1 MSVVQSMDNLDKD
14 TILVKIAKQFCSE
27 HSQYIESPKLA
38 DKEEQRVVRQF
49 VDALLY
55 EEIVAFKSEKRSESP
70 AEFKQFD
77 AVFDS
82 VYFFSMGGKEFKC
95 LGSRRIF
102 ERIRIADGSVQILE
116 KDQKS
121 EDGQYIGNEEYI
133 DNKEYRECRIEELIC
148 YLDTDSETKMRV
160 LGELMQTIALCRWN
174 TRYLEHHKKPR
185 RELNFAQLESAI
197 TEGHLY
203 HPSFKARTG
212 FTLQD
217 HIQYGPEAARAIQF
231 RWLAIQS
238 QHVDHNYPSANIDF
252 WTNELG
258 EEQFSVLSKRLEALG
273 KNWLSYS
280 LVPIHPW
287 QVDAIQSRG
296 LSDAIDC
303 GDIIELGEAGD
314 FYQATQSLRTLVN
327 VSHPEKA
334 NIKIPLNLVS
344 TSSHRNLQDHFVC
357 TAPAIST
364 WLQEVVAK
372 DEYLQREG
380 KLLLLS
386 EYAGLLYKP
395 EDEVKAKE
403 MDGLIGAIFRES
415 VVDKLQSGE
424 EAIPFTALMLVESD
438 NRPFIAD
445 WLDRYGVDAW
455 VNRLLDVM
463 LVPIWHMLVHNGIAF
478 EAHCQ
483 NLILTH
489 KDGWPHRIVL
499 RDFHEDMEYVED
511 YLKFPEHLPKLAE
524 TDSYFETIALDEGFS
539 MSDIDELRELFMDTV
554 YVLNLADLSFLL
566 ERYHDYSET
575 QFWNRVRNHLNDY
588 RQSGITSSARIDR
601 IGAENPSIIVESLL
615 KKKILNGGALDYF
628 EHTVS
633 NPLAATDEESSEDRA
648 LYQIE
653 SQEN

>member
-1 MSVVQSMDNLDKD
+1 MDSLDKD
-14 TILVKIAKQFCSE
+14 TILIKIAEQFCPQ
-27 HSQYIESPKLA
+27 HAQYIESPESS

-49 VDALLY
+49 VEALLY
-55 EEIVAFKSEKRSESP
+55 EEIIEFSSEDRINFS
-70 AEFKQFD
+70 AEFNHFD
-77 AVFDS
+77 GVFDNIYS
-82 VYFFSMGGKEFKC
+82 FNMGGRAFRC
-95 LGSRRIF
+95 LGARRIF

-116 KDQKS
+116 HDK
-121 EDGQYIGNEEYI
+121 EYRG
-133 DNKEYRECRIEELIC
+133 DKEYRECRIEELIC
-148 YLDTDSETKMRV
+148 YLDTDSETKMRL

-217 HIQYGPEAARAIQF
+217 HIQYGPEAAGTIQF

-238 QHVDHNYPSANIDF
+238 QHVEYNYPSASIDF
-252 WTNELG
+252 WTEELG
-258 EEQFSVLSKRLEALG
+258 EEQFTVLSKRLESLG
-273 KNWLSYS
+273 KNWLSYA

-287 QVDAIQSRG
+287 QVDAIQNRG
-296 LSDAIDC
+296 LADAIDY

-334 NIKIPLNLVS
+334 NVKIPLNLVS

-395 EDEVKAKE
+395 EDETKAKE

-415 VVDKLQSGE
+415 IVDKLQPGE

-489 KDGWPHRIVL
+489 KDGWPHRIAL

-575 QFWNRVRNHLNDY
+575 QFWNRVRNHLNGY
-588 RQSGITSSARIDR
+588 RQSGITRSARIDR

-615 KKKILNGGALDYF
+615 KKKILNGGTLDYF

-633 NPLAATDEESSEDRA
+633 NPLATELDKSAEDKIAENKKLRQA
-648 LYQIE
+648 E
-653 SQEN
+653 SQTS

>member
-1 MSVVQSMDNLDKD
+1 MDSLDKD
-14 TILVKIAKQFCSE
+14 TILVKIAEQFCPQ
-27 HSQYIESPKLA
+27 HAQYIKGPESS

-49 VDALLY
+49 VEALLY
-55 EEIVAFKSEKRSESP
+55 EEIVEFSSEDRINFS
-70 AEFKQFD
+70 AEFNHFD
-77 AVFDS
+77 GVFDNIYS
-82 VYFFSMGGKEFKC
+82 FNMGGRAFRC
-95 LGSRRIF
+95 LGARRIF

-116 KDQKS
+116 HDK
-121 EDGQYIGNEEYI
+121 EYRS
-133 DNKEYRECRIEELIC
+133 DKEYRECRIEELIC
-148 YLDTDSETKMRV
+148 YLDTDSETKMRL

-185 RELNFAQLESAI
+185 RKLNFAQLESAI

-217 HIQYGPEAARAIQF
+217 HIQYGPEAAGTIQF

-238 QHVDHNYPSANIDF
+238 QHVEYNYPSASIDF
-252 WTNELG
+252 WTEELG
-258 EEQFSVLSKRLEALG
+258 EEQFTVLSKRLESLG
-273 KNWLSYS
+273 KNWLSYA

-287 QVDAIQSRG
+287 QVDAIQNRG
-296 LSDAIDC
+296 LADAIDY

-334 NIKIPLNLVS
+334 NVKIPLNLVS

-395 EDEVKAKE
+395 EDETKAKE

-415 VVDKLQSGE
+415 IVDKLQPGE

-489 KDGWPHRIVL
+489 KDGWPHRIAL

-575 QFWNRVRNHLNDY
+575 QFWNRVRNHLNGY
-588 RQSGITSSARIDR
+588 RQSGITRSARIDR

-615 KKKILNGGALDYF
+615 KKKILNGGTLDYF

-633 NPLAATDEESSEDRA
+633 NPLATELDKSAEDKIAENKKLRQA
-648 LYQIE
+648 E
-653 SQEN
+653 SQTS

>member
-1 MSVVQSMDNLDKD
+1 MQSMVNLNKN
-14 TILVKIAKQFCSE
+14 TILSKIAEQFCSE
-27 HSQYIESPKLA
+27 HAQYIESPELA
-38 DKEEQRVVRQF
+38 DSEEQRVVRQF

-55 EEIVAFKSEKRSESP
+55 EEIVAFTTVSRFEGQAELISEYKN
-70 AEFKQFD
+70 FD

-82 VYFFSMGGKEFKC
+82 IYSFNMGGHQFRC
-95 LGSRRIF
+95 LGARRIF
-102 ERIRIADGSVQILE
+102 ERIRIADGSVHIL
-116 KDQKS
+116 D
-121 EDGQYIGNEEYI
+121 
-133 DNKEYRECRIEELIC
+133 KESSGSIKGSYRECRIEELIC
-148 YLDTDSETKMRV
+148 YLDTASETKTRL

-174 TRYLEHHKKPR
+174 TRYLEHHKEPR
-185 RELNFAQLESAI
+185 RQLNFAQLESAI

-217 HIQYGPEAARAIQF
+217 HIQYGPEAGKTFQF
-231 RWLAIQS
+231 QWLAIQS
-238 QHVDHNYPSANIDF
+238 RHVDHTLPTAAIDF
-252 WTNELG
+252 WIEELG
-258 EEQFSVLSKRLEALG
+258 EEPFSILTKRLEALG

-287 QVDAIQSRG
+287 QIDAIQGRG
-296 LSDAIDC
+296 LASAIAC
-303 GDIIELGEAGD
+303 GDIFELGTAGD

-327 VSHPEKA
+327 ISHPEKA
-334 NIKIPLNLVS
+334 NVKIPLNLVS

-364 WLQEVVAK
+364 WLQEVVAR

-380 KLLLLS
+380 TLLLLS

-395 EDEVKAKE
+395 EDEVKAKA
-403 MDGLIGAIFRES
+403 MDGLVGAIFRES
-415 VVDKLQSGE
+415 VVDKLLPGE
-424 EAIPFTALMLVESD
+424 AAIPFTALMLVESD

-455 VNRLLDVM
+455 VNRLLEVM
-463 LVPIWHMLVHNGIAF
+463 LIPIWHMLVHNGIAF

-511 YLKFPEHLPKLAE
+511 YLKFPQHLPKLAE
-524 TDSYFETIALDEGFS
+524 TDPYFETIPLDEGFS
-539 MSDIDELRELFMDTV
+539 MSDIDELRELYMDTV

-566 ERYHDYSET
+566 ERYHDYSEA
-575 QFWNRVRNHLNDY
+575 QFWNQVRNQLNDY
-588 RQSGITSSARIDR
+588 RQSGITDPARIDR
-601 IGAENPSIIVESLL
+601 VGAENPSIIVESLL
-615 KKKILNGGALDYF
+615 KKKILNGGTLDYF

-633 NPLAATDEESSEDRA
+633 NPLTAEFDKSTEERSGTILNPEQLIKSE
-648 LYQIE
+648 LMKG
-653 SQEN
+653 

>member
-1 MSVVQSMDNLDKD
+1 MDNLDKD
-14 TILVKIAKQFCSE
+14 TLLVQIAEQFCPE
-27 HSQYIESPKLA
+27 HAQYIESSKLA
-38 DKEEQRVVRQF
+38 DREEQRVVRQF
-49 VDALLY
+49 VEALLY
-55 EEIVAFKSEKRSESP
+55 EEIVEFQSENRSESP
-70 AEFKQFD
+70 VALLAEFNHFD
-77 AVFDS
+77 TVFDS
-82 VYFFSMGGKEFKC
+82 VYFFSMGGEKFRC
-95 LGSRRIF
+95 VGARRIF

-116 KDQKS
+116 QDGNS
-121 EDGQYIGNEEYI
+121 EK
-133 DNKEYRECRIEELIC
+133 NKYRECRIEELIF
-148 YLDTDSETKMRV
+148 YLDTGSETKIRV

-217 HIQYGPEAARAIQF
+217 HIKYGPEAGKTIQF
-231 RWLAIQS
+231 EWLAIQS
-238 QHVDHNYPSANIDF
+238 QRVEHAYPSAAIDF
-252 WTNELG
+252 WTKELG
-258 EEQFSVLSKRLEALG
+258 EEQFTVLSKRLESLG

-287 QVDAIQSRG
+287 QVNAIQDRG
-296 LSDAIDC
+296 LSDAIAC
-303 GDIIELGEAGD
+303 GDILELGKAGD

-334 NIKIPLNLVS
+334 HVKIPLNLVS

-395 EDEVKAKE
+395 EDEVQAKE

-415 VVDKLQSGE
+415 VVDKLQLGE
-424 EAIPFTALMLVESD
+424 AAIPFTALMLVESD

-455 VNRLLDVM
+455 VNRLLEVM

-489 KDGWPHRIVL
+489 KNGWPHRIVL

-524 TDSYFETIALDEGFS
+524 TDSYFETISLDEGFS

-566 ERYHDYSET
+566 ERYHDYSEAN
-575 QFWNRVRNHLNDY
+575 FWNHVCDHLNDY
-588 RQSGITSSARIDR
+588 RQLGITDPERIDR
-601 IGAENPSIIVESLL
+601 LGAGNSSIIVESLL
-615 KKKILNGGALDYF
+615 KKKILNGGTLEYF
-628 EHTVS
+628 EHTVR
-633 NPLAATDEESSEDRA
+633 NPLAAIDEAISENIE
-648 LYQIE
+648 LHQIE
-653 SQEN
+653 SQAN

>member
-1 MSVVQSMDNLDKD
+1 MSVVQSMYNLDKD
-14 TILVKIAKQFCSE
+14 TILVKIAEQFCPE
-27 HSQYIESPKLA
+27 HAQYIESPELA
-38 DKEEQRVVRQF
+38 DREEQRVVRQF

-55 EEIVAFKSEKRSESP
+55 EEIVEFKSDSRAESSIALL
-70 AEFKQFD
+70 AEFKSFD

-82 VYFFSMGGKEFKC
+82 IYSFSMAGKEFRC
-95 LGSRRIF
+95 LGARRIF

-116 KDQKS
+116 Q
-121 EDGQYIGNEEYI
+121 DGSAENGEHS
-133 DNKEYRECRIEELIC
+133 KYRECRIEELIC
-148 YLDTDSETKMRV
+148 YLGTDTETKIRV

-174 TRYLEHHKKPR
+174 TRHLKHHLSPR
-185 RELNFAQLESAI
+185 RQQSFAQLESAI

-217 HIQYGPEAARAIQF
+217 HIQYGPEAGKTLQF
-231 RWLAIQS
+231 QWLAIQS
-238 QHVDHNYPSANIDF
+238 QHVDHAYPSAAIDF
-252 WTNELG
+252 WTKELG
-258 EEQFSVLSKRLEALG
+258 EEQFTVLSKRLESLG

-287 QVDAIQSRG
+287 QINAIQDRGLADAI
-296 LSDAIDC
+296 AC
-303 GDIIELGEAGD
+303 GDIIELGKAGD

-334 NIKIPLNLVS
+334 HVKIPLNLVS

-395 EDEVKAKE
+395 EDEEKAKE

-415 VVDKLQSGE
+415 VVDKLQPGE
-424 EAIPFTALMLVESD
+424 EAIPFTALMLIESD

-445 WLDRYGVDAW
+445 WLDRYGVDVW
-455 VNRLLDVM
+455 VNRLLEVM

-511 YLKFPEHLPKLAE
+511 YLKFPDHTPKLVE
-524 TDSYFETIALDEGFS
+524 VDPYFETISLDEGFS

-566 ERYHDYSET
+566 ERYHGYSET
-575 QFWNRVRNHLNDY
+575 NFWNQVRGHLNDY
-588 RQSGITSSARIDR
+588 RQSGITDPTRIDR
-601 IGAENPSIIVESLL
+601 VGAGNSSIIVESLL
-615 KKKILNGGALDYF
+615 KKKILNGGTLEYF
-628 EHTVS
+628 EHTIR
-633 NPLAATDEESSEDRA
+633 NPLSAESEESSKARA
-648 LYQIE
+648 LRKIEPQIT
-653 SQEN
+653 

>member
-1 MSVVQSMDNLDKD
+1 MDSLDKD
-14 TILVKIAKQFCSE
+14 TILIKIAEQFCPQ
-27 HSQYIESPKLA
+27 HAQYIESPESS

-49 VDALLY
+49 VEALLY
-55 EEIVAFKSEKRSESP
+55 EEIIEFSSEDRINFS
-70 AEFKQFD
+70 AEFNHFD
-77 AVFDS
+77 GVFDNIYS
-82 VYFFSMGGKEFKC
+82 FNMGGRAFRC
-95 LGSRRIF
+95 LGARRIF

-116 KDQKS
+116 HDK
-121 EDGQYIGNEEYI
+121 EYRS
-133 DNKEYRECRIEELIC
+133 DKEYRECRIEELIC
-148 YLDTDSETKMRV
+148 YLDTDSETKMRL

-185 RELNFAQLESAI
+185 RKLNFAQLESAI

-217 HIQYGPEAARAIQF
+217 HIQYGPEAAGTIQF

-238 QHVDHNYPSANIDF
+238 QHVEYNYPSASIDF
-252 WTNELG
+252 WTEELG
-258 EEQFSVLSKRLEALG
+258 EEQFTVLSKRLESLG
-273 KNWLSYS
+273 KNWLSYA

-287 QVDAIQSRG
+287 QVDAIQNRG
-296 LSDAIDC
+296 LADAIDC

-334 NIKIPLNLVS
+334 NVKIPLNLVS

-395 EDEVKAKE
+395 EDEAKAKE

-415 VVDKLQSGE
+415 IVDKLQPGE

-489 KDGWPHRIVL
+489 KDGWPHRIAL

-566 ERYHDYSET
+566 ERYHDYSEA

-615 KKKILNGGALDYF
+615 KKKILNGGTLDYF

-633 NPLAATDEESSEDRA
+633 NPLATELDKSAEDKIAENKKLRQA
-648 LYQIE
+648 E
-653 SQEN
+653 SQTS

>member
-14 TILVKIAKQFCSE
+14 TILVKIAKQFCPE
-27 HSQYIESPKLA
+27 HAQYIASPKLA

-49 VDALLY
+49 IDALLY
-55 EEIVAFKSEKRSESP
+55 EEIVAFKSDKRSKTP

-82 VYFFSMGGKEFKC
+82 VYFFSMGGREFKC
-95 LGSRRIF
+95 LGARRIF

-116 KDQKS
+116 QDESGKAC
-121 EDGQYIGNEEYI
+121 
-133 DNKEYRECRIEELIC
+133 EYRECRIEELIC

-174 TRYLEHHKKPR
+174 SRYLEHHNKPR

-217 HIQYGPEAARAIQF
+217 HIQYGPEAAKTIQF

-238 QHVDHNYPSANIDF
+238 QHVDYNYPSASIDF
-252 WTNELG
+252 WAEELG
-258 EEQFSVLSKRLEALG
+258 EEQFGVLTKRLKVLG
-273 KNWLSYS
+273 KNWLTYS

-287 QVDAIQSRG
+287 QVDAIQNRG

-357 TAPAIST
+357 TAPTIST

-395 EDEVKAKE
+395 EDKVKAKE

-511 YLKFPEHLPKLAE
+511 YLKSPEHLPKLAE

-566 ERYHDYSET
+566 ERYHDYSEA
-575 QFWNRVRNHLNDY
+575 QFWNQVRNHLNDY

-615 KKKILNGGALDYF
+615 KKKILNGGTLDYF

-633 NPLAATDEESSEDRA
+633 NPLAAIDEESSEDRA

-653 SQEN
+653 SQRIN

>member
-1 MSVVQSMDNLDKD
+1 VVQSMVNPNKY
-14 TILVKIAKQFCSE
+14 TILDEISEQFCPE
-27 HSQYIESPKLA
+27 HTQYIEKPELA
-38 DKEEQRVVRQF
+38 DGAEQRVVRQF
-49 VDALLY
+49 VEALLY
-55 EEIVAFKSEKRSESP
+55 EEIVEFISENRAESP
-70 AEFKQFD
+70 VKLSYFD
-77 AVFDS
+77 SVFDS
-82 VYFFSMGGKEFKC
+82 IYFFSMDGQEFRC

-116 KDQKS
+116 Q
-121 EDGQYIGNEEYI
+121 GR
-133 DNKEYRECRIEELIC
+133 YRECRIEELIFH
-148 YLDTDSETKMRV
+148 LDTDSETRVRV
-160 LGELMQTIALCRWN
+160 LGELVQTIALCRWN
-174 TRYLEHHKKPR
+174 NRYLEHNKKPR
-185 RELNFAQLESAI
+185 RQLNFAQLESAI

-217 HIQYGPEAARAIQF
+217 HIQYGPEAGETFQLQ
-231 RWLAIQS
+231 WLAIKS
-238 QHVDHNYPSANIDF
+238 HCVDHAYPCSSIDF
-252 WTNELG
+252 WTEELG
-258 EEQFSVLSKRLEALG
+258 EEHFSVLNNRLESLG
-273 KNWLSYS
+273 KNWLDYS
-280 LVPIHPW
+280 LCPIHPW
-287 QVDAIQSRG
+287 QIGAIQYCG
-296 LSDAIDC
+296 LADAVAR

-334 NIKIPLNLVS
+334 NVKIPLNLVS

-357 TAPAIST
+357 IAPTIST

-395 EDEVKAKE
+395 KSEEEAKD

-438 NRPFIAD
+438 NRSFIAD
-445 WLDRYGVDAW
+445 WLERYGVDAW
-455 VNRLLDVM
+455 INQLLEVM
-463 LVPIWHMLVHNGIAF
+463 LIPIWHMLVHNGVAF

-511 YLKFPEHLPKLAE
+511 YLKFPEHTPNLKEADP
-524 TDSYFETIALDEGFS
+524 YFETISLDEGFS

-566 ERYHDYSET
+566 ERYHDYSEEK
-575 QFWNRVRNHLNDY
+575 FWNLVRDHLNDY
-588 RQSGITSSARIDR
+588 RQSGITDIKRIERLGADR
-601 IGAENPSIIVESLL
+601 SSIIVESLL
-615 KKKILNGGALDYF
+615 KKKILNGGTLDYF
-628 EHTVS
+628 EHTVN
-633 NPLAATDEESSEDRA
+633 NPLAGMNEDNKP
-648 LYQIE
+648 LQTE
-653 SQEN
+653 SQAS

>member
-1 MSVVQSMDNLDKD
+1 MDSLDKD
-14 TILVKIAKQFCSE
+14 TILIKIAEQFCPQ
-27 HSQYIESPKLA
+27 HAQYIESPESS

-49 VDALLY
+49 VEALLY
-55 EEIVAFKSEKRSESP
+55 EEIIEFSSEDRINFS
-70 AEFKQFD
+70 AEFNQFD
-77 AVFDS
+77 GVFDNIYS
-82 VYFFSMGGKEFKC
+82 FNMGGRAFRC
-95 LGSRRIF
+95 LGARRIF

-116 KDQKS
+116 HDK
-121 EDGQYIGNEEYI
+121 EYRS
-133 DNKEYRECRIEELIC
+133 DKEYRECRIEELIC

-185 RELNFAQLESAI
+185 RELSFAQLESAI

-217 HIQYGPEAARAIQF
+217 HIQYGPEAAGTIQF

-238 QHVDHNYPSANIDF
+238 EHVEYNYPSASIDF
-252 WTNELG
+252 WTKELG
-258 EEQFSVLSKRLEALG
+258 EEQFTVLSKRLESLG
-273 KNWLSYS
+273 KNWVSYA

-287 QVDAIQSRG
+287 QVDAIQNRG
-296 LSDAIDC
+296 LADAIDC

-334 NIKIPLNLVS
+334 NVKIPLNLVS

-395 EDEVKAKE
+395 DDEAKAKE

-415 VVDKLQSGE
+415 IVDKLQPGE

-489 KDGWPHRIVL
+489 KDGWPHRIAL

-566 ERYHDYSET
+566 ERYHDYSEA
-575 QFWNRVRNHLNDY
+575 QFWNRVREYLNDY
-588 RQSGITSSARIDR
+588 RQSGITDPARIDR

-615 KKKILNGGALDYF
+615 KKKILNGGTLDYF

-633 NPLAATDEESSEDRA
+633 NPLATELDKSAEDKIAENKKLRQA
-648 LYQIE
+648 E
-653 SQEN
+653 SQTS

>member
-1 MSVVQSMDNLDKD
+1 MTKVSVVQSMANLDKD
-14 TILVKIAKQFCSE
+14 TILGQIAEQFCPE
-27 HSQYIESPKLA
+27 HAQYIESPELA

-55 EEIVAFKSEKRSESP
+55 EEIVAFKSENRFESP
-70 AEFKQFD
+70 VKWLAELNHFD

-82 VYFFSMGGKEFKC
+82 IYYFSMGGKEFRC
-95 LGSRRIF
+95 LGARRIF
-102 ERIRIADGSVQILE
+102 ERIRIADGSVQMFE
-116 KDQKS
+116 K
-121 EDGQYIGNEEYI
+121 GQYH
-133 DNKEYRECRIEELIC
+133 ECRIEELIC
-148 YLDTDSETKMRV
+148 HLDTDSETKIRV

-174 TRYLEHHKKPR
+174 TRYLAHHKKPR
-185 RELNFAQLESAI
+185 RQLNFAQLESAI

-217 HIQYGPEAARAIQF
+217 HIQYGPEAAKTFQLQ
-231 RWLAIQS
+231 WLAIQS
-238 QHVDHNYPSANIDF
+238 QHVDHAYPSATIDF
-252 WTNELG
+252 WNEELG
-258 EEQFSVLSKRLEALG
+258 EEQFHILTKRLESLG
-273 KNWLSYS
+273 KNWLAYS

-287 QVDAIQSRG
+287 QVDAIQDLG
-296 LSDAIDC
+296 LANSIAC
-303 GDIIELGEAGD
+303 GDIIVLGEAGD

-327 VSHPEKA
+327 ISHPEKA
-334 NIKIPLNLVS
+334 NVKIPLNLVS

-357 TAPAIST
+357 TAPTIST

-395 EDEVKAKE
+395 KDEVKAKE

-415 VVDKLQSGE
+415 VVDKLQPGE
-424 EAIPFTALMLVESD
+424 EAIPFTALMVVESD

-455 VNRLLDVM
+455 VNCLLDVM

-499 RDFHEDMEYVED
+499 REFHEDMEYVED

-524 TDSYFETIALDEGFS
+524 TDSYFETISLDEGFS

-554 YVLNLADLSFLL
+554 YVLNLTDLSFLL
-566 ERYHDYSET
+566 ERYHDYPET
-575 QFWNRVRNHLNDY
+575 RFWNHVRNHLNDY
-588 RQSGITSSARIDR
+588 RQSGITDPARIDR
-601 IGAENPSIIVESLL
+601 VGAGNPNIIVESLL
-615 KKKILNGGALDYF
+615 KKKILNGGTLDYF

-633 NPLAATDEESSEDRA
+633 NPLAATAEESSQERE
-648 LYQIE
+648 LRQIE
-653 SQEN
+653 SQAVN

>member
-1 MSVVQSMDNLDKD
+1 MDSLDKD
-14 TILVKIAKQFCSE
+14 TILIKIAEQFCPQ
-27 HSQYIESPKLA
+27 HAQYIESPESS

-55 EEIVAFKSEKRSESP
+55 EEIIEFSSEDRINFS
-70 AEFKQFD
+70 AEFNHFD
-77 AVFDS
+77 GVFDNIYS
-82 VYFFSMGGKEFKC
+82 FNMGGRAFRC
-95 LGSRRIF
+95 LGARRIF

-116 KDQKS
+116 HDK
-121 EDGQYIGNEEYI
+121 EYRS
-133 DNKEYRECRIEELIC
+133 DKEYRECRIEELIC

-217 HIQYGPEAARAIQF
+217 HIQYGPEAAGTIQF

-238 QHVDHNYPSANIDF
+238 QHVEYNYPSASIDF
-252 WTNELG
+252 WTEELG
-258 EEQFSVLSKRLEALG
+258 EEQFTVLSKRLESLG
-273 KNWLSYS
+273 KNWLSYA

-287 QVDAIQSRG
+287 QVDAIQNRG
-296 LSDAIDC
+296 LADAIDC

-334 NIKIPLNLVS
+334 NVKIPLNLVS

-395 EDEVKAKE
+395 EDEAKAKE

-415 VVDKLQSGE
+415 IVDKLQPGE

-489 KDGWPHRIVL
+489 KDGWPHRIAL

-575 QFWNRVRNHLNDY
+575 QFWNRVRNHLNGY
-588 RQSGITSSARIDR
+588 RQSGITRSARIDR

-615 KKKILNGGALDYF
+615 KKKILNGGTLDYF

-633 NPLAATDEESSEDRA
+633 NPLATELDKSAEDKIAENKKLRQA
-648 LYQIE
+648 E
-653 SQEN
+653 SQTS

>member
-1 MSVVQSMDNLDKD
+1 MDSLDKD
-14 TILVKIAKQFCSE
+14 TILVKIAEQFCPQ
-27 HSQYIESPKLA
+27 HAQYIKGPESS

-49 VDALLY
+49 VEALLY
-55 EEIVAFKSEKRSESP
+55 EEIVEFSSEDRINFS
-70 AEFKQFD
+70 AEFNHFD
-77 AVFDS
+77 GVFDNIYS
-82 VYFFSMGGKEFKC
+82 FNMGGRAFRC
-95 LGSRRIF
+95 LGARRIF

-116 KDQKS
+116 HDK
-121 EDGQYIGNEEYI
+121 EYRS
-133 DNKEYRECRIEELIC
+133 DKEYRECRIEELIC
-148 YLDTDSETKMRV
+148 YLDTDSETKMRL

-217 HIQYGPEAARAIQF
+217 HIQYGPEAAGTIQF

-238 QHVDHNYPSANIDF
+238 QHVEYNYPSASIDF
-252 WTNELG
+252 WTEELG
-258 EEQFSVLSKRLEALG
+258 EEQFTVLSKRLESLG
-273 KNWLSYS
+273 KNWLSYA

-287 QVDAIQSRG
+287 QVDAIQNRG
-296 LSDAIDC
+296 LADAIDY

-334 NIKIPLNLVS
+334 NVKIPLNLVS

-395 EDEVKAKE
+395 EDETKAKE

-415 VVDKLQSGE
+415 IVDKLQPGE

-489 KDGWPHRIVL
+489 KDGWPHRIAL

-575 QFWNRVRNHLNDY
+575 QFWNRVRNHLNGY
-588 RQSGITSSARIDR
+588 RQSGITRSARIDR

-615 KKKILNGGALDYF
+615 KKKILNGGTLDYF

-633 NPLAATDEESSEDRA
+633 NPLATELDKSAEDKIAENKKLRQA
-648 LYQIE
+648 E
-653 SQEN
+653 SQTS

>member
-1 MSVVQSMDNLDKD
+1 MTKVSVVQSMDNLDKD
-14 TILVKIAKQFCSE
+14 TILGQIAEQFCPE
-27 HSQYIESPKLA
+27 HAQYIESPELA
-38 DKEEQRVVRQF
+38 DREEQRVVRQF
-49 VDALLY
+49 VEALLY
-55 EEIVAFKSEKRSESP
+55 EEIVEFKSESRFELKVKSSV
-70 AEFKQFD
+70 EFNHFD
-77 AVFDS
+77 AAFDS
-82 VYFFSMGGKEFKC
+82 IYFFSMGGEKFRC
-95 LGSRRIF
+95 LGARRIF
-102 ERIRIADGSVQILE
+102 ERIRIADASVQILE
-116 KDQKS
+116 QDRS
-121 EDGQYIGNEEYI
+121 AEN
-133 DNKEYRECRIEELIC
+133 NEYRECRIEELIC
-148 YLDTDSETKMRV
+148 YLDTDSETKVRV

-174 TRYLEHHKKPR
+174 TRHLKHHLSPR
-185 RELNFAQLESAI
+185 RQQNFAQLESAI
-197 TEGHLY
+197 TEGHQY

-217 HIQYGPEAARAIQF
+217 HIQYGPEAAKTIQF
-231 RWLAIQS
+231 EWLAIQS
-238 QHVDHNYPSANIDF
+238 QHVDHAYPRASIDF
-252 WTNELG
+252 WTEELG
-258 EEQFSVLSKRLEALG
+258 AEQFAVLTNRLDVLG

-287 QVDAIQSRG
+287 QLNAIQDRGLADAIT
-296 LSDAIDC
+296 C
-303 GDIIELGEAGD
+303 GDIIELGKAGD

-327 VSHPEKA
+327 VSHPKKA
-334 NIKIPLNLVS
+334 HVKIPLNLVS

-395 EDEVKAKE
+395 ADEVKAKE

-415 VVDKLQSGE
+415 VVDKLQPGE

-455 VNRLLDVM
+455 VNRLLEVM

-511 YLKFPEHLPKLAE
+511 YLKFPEHTPKLVEA
-524 TDSYFETIALDEGFS
+524 DPYFATIALDDGFN
-539 MSDIDELRELFMDTV
+539 MSDIDELRELYMDTV

-566 ERYHDYSET
+566 ERYHDYPEAK
-575 QFWNRVRNHLNDY
+575 FWNQVRDHLNDY
-588 RQSGITSSARIDR
+588 RQSGITDPARIDR
-601 IGAENPSIIVESLL
+601 VGAGNPSIIVESLL
-615 KKKILNGGALDYF
+615 KKKILNGGTLDYF

-633 NPLAATDEESSEDRA
+633 NPLAAIVEESSEDRS
-648 LYQIE
+648 LRQIE
-653 SQEN
+653 SAAS

>member
-1 MSVVQSMDNLDKD
+1 MDSLDKD
-14 TILVKIAKQFCSE
+14 TILVKIAEQFCPQ
-27 HSQYIESPKLA
+27 HAQYIKSPESS

-49 VDALLY
+49 VEALLY
-55 EEIVAFKSEKRSESP
+55 EEIVEFSSEDRINFS
-70 AEFKQFD
+70 AEFNHFD
-77 AVFDS
+77 GVFDNIYS
-82 VYFFSMGGKEFKC
+82 FNMGGRAFRC
-95 LGSRRIF
+95 LGARRIF

-116 KDQKS
+116 HDK
-121 EDGQYIGNEEYI
+121 EYRS
-133 DNKEYRECRIEELIC
+133 DKEYRECRIEELIC
-148 YLDTDSETKMRV
+148 YLDTDSETKMRL

-217 HIQYGPEAARAIQF
+217 HIQYGPEAAGTIQF

-238 QHVDHNYPSANIDF
+238 QHVEYNYPSASIDF
-252 WTNELG
+252 WTEELG
-258 EEQFSVLSKRLEALG
+258 EEQFTVLSKRLESLG
-273 KNWLSYS
+273 KNWLSYA

-287 QVDAIQSRG
+287 QVDAIQNRG
-296 LSDAIDC
+296 LADAIDC

-334 NIKIPLNLVS
+334 NVKIPLNLVS

-395 EDEVKAKE
+395 EDETKAKE

-415 VVDKLQSGE
+415 IVDKLQPGE

-489 KDGWPHRIVL
+489 KDGWPHRIAL

-575 QFWNRVRNHLNDY
+575 QFWNRVRNHLNGY
-588 RQSGITSSARIDR
+588 RQSGITRSARIDR

-615 KKKILNGGALDYF
+615 KKKILNGGTLDYF

-633 NPLAATDEESSEDRA
+633 NPLATELDKSAEDKIAENKKLRQA
-648 LYQIE
+648 E
-653 SQEN
+653 SQTS

>member
-1 MSVVQSMDNLDKD
+1 MVNLNKN
-14 TILVKIAKQFCSE
+14 TILSKIAEQFCAD
-27 HSQYIESPKLA
+27 HAQYIESPELA
-38 DKEEQRVVRQF
+38 DSEEQRVVRQF

-55 EEIVAFKSEKRSESP
+55 EEIV
-70 AEFKQFD
+70 EFASVSRFDVQLEEQVELIHEYKKND

-82 VYFFSMGGKEFKC
+82 IYSFNMGGQQFRC
-95 LGSRRIF
+95 LGARRIF
-102 ERIRIADGSVQILE
+102 ERIRIADGSVQIL
-116 KDQKS
+116 
-121 EDGQYIGNEEYI
+121 
-133 DNKEYRECRIEELIC
+133 DNDDSHIKEYRECRIEELIC
-148 YLDTDSETKMRV
+148 HLDTDSETKTRL

-174 TRYLEHHKKPR
+174 TRYLDHHQNPR
-185 RELNFAQLESAI
+185 RSLNFAQLESAI

-212 FTLQD
+212 FSLQD
-217 HIQYGPEAARAIQF
+217 HIQYGPEAGKTFQF
-231 RWLAIQS
+231 QWLAIQS
-238 QHVDHNYPSANIDF
+238 RSVDHTFPTAAIDF
-252 WTNELG
+252 WIGEIG
-258 EEQFSVLSKRLEALG
+258 EEQFSILTKRLEALG

-287 QVDAIQSRG
+287 QIGAIQDRG
-296 LSDAIDC
+296 LASAIAC
-303 GDIIELGEAGD
+303 GEIIELGQAGD

-334 NIKIPLNLVS
+334 NVKIPLNLVS

-380 KLLLLS
+380 TLLLLS

-395 EDEVKAKE
+395 EDKVEAKA
-403 MDGLIGAIFRES
+403 MDGLVGAIFRES
-415 VVDKLQSGE
+415 VVDKLQPGE
-424 EAIPFTALMLVESD
+424 EAIPFTALMLVEAD
-438 NRPFIAD
+438 DRPFISD
-445 WLDRYGVDAW
+445 WLDRYGVNIW
-455 VNRLLDVM
+455 VNRLLEVM
-463 LVPIWHMLVHNGIAF
+463 LIPIWHMLVHNGIAF

-524 TDSYFETIALDEGFS
+524 TDLYFETIPLDEGFS
-539 MSDIDELRELFMDTV
+539 MSDIDELRELYMDTV

-566 ERYHDYSET
+566 ERYHDYSEVK
-575 QFWNRVRNHLNDY
+575 FWDQVRNKLNEY
-588 RQSGITSSARIDR
+588 RQSGVTDPARIDR
-601 IGAENPSIIVESLL
+601 IGAENSNIIVESLL
-615 KKKILNGGALDYF
+615 KKKILNGGSLDYF

-633 NPLAATDEESSEDRA
+633 NPLASKFDGSAVEKKLIKSE
-648 LYQIE
+648 LMKG
-653 SQEN
+653 

>member
-1 MSVVQSMDNLDKD
+1 MDSLDKD
-14 TILVKIAKQFCSE
+14 TILVKIAEQFCPQ
-27 HSQYIESPKLA
+27 HAQYIKGPESS

-49 VDALLY
+49 VEALLY
-55 EEIVAFKSEKRSESP
+55 EEIVEFSSEDRINFS
-70 AEFKQFD
+70 AEFNHFD
-77 AVFDS
+77 GVFDNIYS
-82 VYFFSMGGKEFKC
+82 FNMGGRAFRC
-95 LGSRRIF
+95 LGARRIF

-116 KDQKS
+116 HDK
-121 EDGQYIGNEEYI
+121 EYRS
-133 DNKEYRECRIEELIC
+133 DKEYRECRIEELIC
-148 YLDTDSETKMRV
+148 YLDTDSETKMRL

-185 RELNFAQLESAI
+185 RKLNFAQLESAI

-217 HIQYGPEAARAIQF
+217 HIQYGPEAAGTIQF

-238 QHVDHNYPSANIDF
+238 QHVEYNYPSASIDF
-252 WTNELG
+252 WTEELG
-258 EEQFSVLSKRLEALG
+258 EEQFAVLSKRLESLG
-273 KNWLSYS
+273 KNWLSYA

-287 QVDAIQSRG
+287 QVDAIQNRG

-334 NIKIPLNLVS
+334 NVKIPLNLVS

-395 EDEVKAKE
+395 EDETKAKE

-415 VVDKLQSGE
+415 IVDKLQPGE

-489 KDGWPHRIVL
+489 KDGWPHRIAL

-575 QFWNRVRNHLNDY
+575 QFWNRVRNHLNGY
-588 RQSGITSSARIDR
+588 RQSGITRSARIDR

-615 KKKILNGGALDYF
+615 KKKILNGGTLDYF

-633 NPLAATDEESSEDRA
+633 NPLATELDKSAEDKIAENKKLRQA
-648 LYQIE
+648 E
-653 SQEN
+653 SQTS

>member
-1 MSVVQSMDNLDKD
+1 MDSLDKD
-14 TILVKIAKQFCSE
+14 TILVKIAEQFCPQ
-27 HSQYIESPKLA
+27 HAQYIKGPESS

-49 VDALLY
+49 VEALLY
-55 EEIVAFKSEKRSESP
+55 EEIVEFSSEDRINFS
-70 AEFKQFD
+70 AEFNHFD
-77 AVFDS
+77 GVFDNIYS
-82 VYFFSMGGKEFKC
+82 FNMGGRAFRC
-95 LGSRRIF
+95 LGARRIF

-116 KDQKS
+116 HDK
-121 EDGQYIGNEEYI
+121 EYRS
-133 DNKEYRECRIEELIC
+133 DKEYRECRIEELIC
-148 YLDTDSETKMRV
+148 YLDTDSETKMRL

-185 RELNFAQLESAI
+185 RKLNFAQLESAI

-217 HIQYGPEAARAIQF
+217 HIQYGPEAAGTIQF

-238 QHVDHNYPSANIDF
+238 QHVEYNYPSASIDF
-252 WTNELG
+252 WTEELG
-258 EEQFSVLSKRLEALG
+258 EEQFAVLSKRLESLG
-273 KNWLSYS
+273 KNWLSYA

-287 QVDAIQSRG
+287 QVDAIQNRG
-296 LSDAIDC
+296 LADAIDY

-334 NIKIPLNLVS
+334 NVKIPLNLVS

-395 EDEVKAKE
+395 EDETKAKE

-415 VVDKLQSGE
+415 IVDKLQPGE

-489 KDGWPHRIVL
+489 KDGWPHRIAL

-575 QFWNRVRNHLNDY
+575 QFWNRVRNHLNGY
-588 RQSGITSSARIDR
+588 RQSGITRSARIDR

-615 KKKILNGGALDYF
+615 KKKILNGGTLDYF

-633 NPLAATDEESSEDRA
+633 NPLATELDKSAEDKIAENKKLRQA
-648 LYQIE
+648 E
-653 SQEN
+653 SQTS

>member
-1 MSVVQSMDNLDKD
+1 MDSLDKD
-14 TILVKIAKQFCSE
+14 TILVKIAEQFCPQ
-27 HSQYIESPKLA
+27 HAQYIKGPESS

-49 VDALLY
+49 VEALLY
-55 EEIVAFKSEKRSESP
+55 EEIVEFSSEDRINFS
-70 AEFKQFD
+70 AEFNHFD
-77 AVFDS
+77 GVFDNIYS
-82 VYFFSMGGKEFKC
+82 FNMGGRAFRC
-95 LGSRRIF
+95 LGARRIF

-116 KDQKS
+116 HDK
-121 EDGQYIGNEEYI
+121 EYRS
-133 DNKEYRECRIEELIC
+133 DKEYRECRIEELIC
-148 YLDTDSETKMRV
+148 YLDTDSETKMRL

-185 RELNFAQLESAI
+185 RKLNFAQLESAI

-217 HIQYGPEAARAIQF
+217 HIQYGPEAAGTIQF

-238 QHVDHNYPSANIDF
+238 QHVEYNYPSASIDF
-252 WTNELG
+252 WTEELG
-258 EEQFSVLSKRLEALG
+258 EEQFTVLSKRLESLG
-273 KNWLSYS
+273 KNWLSYA

-287 QVDAIQSRG
+287 QVDAIQNRG

-334 NIKIPLNLVS
+334 NVKIPLNLVS

-395 EDEVKAKE
+395 EDETKAKE

-415 VVDKLQSGE
+415 IVDKLQPGE

-489 KDGWPHRIVL
+489 KDGWPHRIAL

-575 QFWNRVRNHLNDY
+575 QFWNRVRNHLNGY
-588 RQSGITSSARIDR
+588 RQSGITRSARIDR

-615 KKKILNGGALDYF
+615 KKKILNGGTLDYF

-633 NPLAATDEESSEDRA
+633 NPLATELDKSAEDKIAENKKLRQA
-648 LYQIE
+648 E
-653 SQEN
+653 SQTS

>member
-1 MSVVQSMDNLDKD
+1 MDSLDKD
-14 TILVKIAKQFCSE
+14 TILIKIAEQFCPQ
-27 HSQYIESPKLA
+27 HAQYIESPESS

-49 VDALLY
+49 VEALLY
-55 EEIVAFKSEKRSESP
+55 EEIIEFSSEDRINFS
-70 AEFKQFD
+70 AEFNHFD
-77 AVFDS
+77 GVFDNIYS
-82 VYFFSMGGKEFKC
+82 FNMGGRAFRC
-95 LGSRRIF
+95 LGARRIF

-116 KDQKS
+116 HDK
-121 EDGQYIGNEEYI
+121 EYRS
-133 DNKEYRECRIEELIC
+133 DKEYRECRIEELIC

-185 RELNFAQLESAI
+185 RELSFAQLESAI

-217 HIQYGPEAARAIQF
+217 HIQYGPEAAGTIQF

-238 QHVDHNYPSANIDF
+238 EHVEYNYPSASIDF
-252 WTNELG
+252 WTEELG
-258 EEQFSVLSKRLEALG
+258 EEQFTVLSKRLESLG
-273 KNWLSYS
+273 KNWLSYA

-287 QVDAIQSRG
+287 QVDAIQNRG
-296 LSDAIDC
+296 LADAIDC

-334 NIKIPLNLVS
+334 NVKIPLNLVS

-395 EDEVKAKE
+395 EDEAKAKE

-415 VVDKLQSGE
+415 IVDKLQPGE

-489 KDGWPHRIVL
+489 KDGWPHRIAL

-566 ERYHDYSET
+566 ERYHDYSEA
-575 QFWNRVRNHLNDY
+575 QFWNRVRDHLNDY
-588 RQSGITSSARIDR
+588 RQSGITDPARIDR

-615 KKKILNGGALDYF
+615 KKKILNGGTLDYF

-633 NPLAATDEESSEDRA
+633 NPLATELDKSAEDKIAENKKLRQA
-648 LYQIE
+648 E
-653 SQEN
+653 SQTS

>member
-1 MSVVQSMDNLDKD
+1 MDSLDKD
-14 TILVKIAKQFCSE
+14 TILVKIAEQFCPQ
-27 HSQYIESPKLA
+27 HAQYIKSPESS

-49 VDALLY
+49 VEALLY
-55 EEIVAFKSEKRSESP
+55 EEIVEFSSEDRINFS
-70 AEFKQFD
+70 AEFNHFD
-77 AVFDS
+77 GVFDNIYS
-82 VYFFSMGGKEFKC
+82 FNMGGRAFRC
-95 LGSRRIF
+95 LGARRIF

-116 KDQKS
+116 HDK
-121 EDGQYIGNEEYI
+121 EYRS
-133 DNKEYRECRIEELIC
+133 DKEYRECRIEELIC
-148 YLDTDSETKMRV
+148 YLDTDSETKMRL

-185 RELNFAQLESAI
+185 RKLNFAQLESAI

-217 HIQYGPEAARAIQF
+217 HIQYGPEAAGTIQF

-238 QHVDHNYPSANIDF
+238 QHVEYNYPSASIDF
-252 WTNELG
+252 WTEELG
-258 EEQFSVLSKRLEALG
+258 EEQFAVLSKRLESLG
-273 KNWLSYS
+273 KNWLSYA

-287 QVDAIQSRG
+287 QVDAIQNRG
-296 LSDAIDC
+296 LADAIDY

-334 NIKIPLNLVS
+334 NVKIPLNLVS

-395 EDEVKAKE
+395 EDETKAKE

-415 VVDKLQSGE
+415 IVDKLQPGE

-489 KDGWPHRIVL
+489 KDGWPHRITL

-575 QFWNRVRNHLNDY
+575 QFWNRVREHLNDY
-588 RQSGITSSARIDR
+588 RQSGITDPARIDR
-601 IGAENPSIIVESLL
+601 IGAENPNIIVESLL
-615 KKKILNGGALDYF
+615 KKKILNGGTLDYF

-633 NPLAATDEESSEDRA
+633 NPLATELDKSAEDKIAENKKLRQA
-648 LYQIE
+648 E
-653 SQEN
+653 SQTS

>member
-1 MSVVQSMDNLDKD
+1 MVNLNKN
-14 TILVKIAKQFCSE
+14 TILSKIAEQFCAE
-27 HSQYIESPKLA
+27 HAQFIESPELA
-38 DKEEQRVVRQF
+38 DSEEQRVVRQF

-55 EEIVAFKSEKRSESP
+55 EEIIEFTSVSRFEEQVEFISEYNSY
-70 AEFKQFD
+70 D

-82 VYFFSMGGKEFKC
+82 IYSFKMAGQQFRC
-95 LGSRRIF
+95 LGARRIF
-102 ERIRIADGSVQILE
+102 ERIRIADGSVHILDKE
-116 KDQKS
+116 SSDS
-121 EDGQYIGNEEYI
+121 IIGS
-133 DNKEYRECRIEELIC
+133 YRECRIEELIC
-148 YLDTDSETKMRV
+148 HLDTASETKTRL

-185 RELNFAQLESAI
+185 RQLNFAQLESAI

-217 HIQYGPEAARAIQF
+217 HIQYGPEAGKTFQF
-231 RWLAIQS
+231 QWLAIQS
-238 QHVDHNYPSANIDF
+238 QHVDHTLPTAAIDF
-252 WTNELG
+252 WIEELG
-258 EEQFSVLSKRLEALG
+258 EEPFSILTKGLEALG

-287 QVDAIQSRG
+287 QIDAIQSRG
-296 LSDAIDC
+296 LASAIAC
-303 GDIIELGEAGD
+303 GDIIELGTAGD

-357 TAPAIST
+357 TAPAISI
-364 WLQEVVAK
+364 WLQEVVAR

-380 KLLLLS
+380 SLLLLS

-403 MDGLIGAIFRES
+403 MDGLVGAIFRES
-415 VVDKLQSGE
+415 VVDKLQPGE
-424 EAIPFTALMLVESD
+424 AAIPFTALMLVESD

-455 VNRLLDVM
+455 VNRLLEVM
-463 LVPIWHMLVHNGIAF
+463 LIPIWHMLVHNGIAF

-511 YLKFPEHLPKLAE
+511 YLKFPQHLPQLAE
-524 TDSYFETIALDEGFS
+524 TDSYFETIPLDEGFS
-539 MSDIDELRELFMDTV
+539 MSDIDELRELYMDTV

-566 ERYHDYSET
+566 ERYHDYPEA
-575 QFWNRVRNHLNDY
+575 QFWNQVRNQLNDY
-588 RQSGITSSARIDR
+588 RQSGITDPARIDR
-601 IGAENPSIIVESLL
+601 MGAENPNIIVESLL
-615 KKKILNGGALDYF
+615 KKKILNGGTLDYF

-633 NPLAATDEESSEDRA
+633 NPLAAELDKSDEEKSDTKLNPEQLIKSE
-648 LYQIE
+648 LMKG
-653 SQEN
+653 

>member
-1 MSVVQSMDNLDKD
+1 MLKVNVVQSMANLDKGAV
-14 TILVKIAKQFCSE
+14 LAQVAEQYCAE
-27 HSQYIESPKLA
+27 HAQYIASPAVA

-55 EEIVAFKSEKRSESP
+55 EEIVQYKTTGRLEMS
-70 AEFKQFD
+70 AEFNRFD
-77 AVFDS
+77 AAFDS
-82 VYFFSMGGKEFKC
+82 VYFFSMGGEAFRC
-95 LGSRRIF
+95 LGARRIF
-102 ERIRIADGSVQILE
+102 ERIRLADGSVQILA
-116 KDQKS
+116 
-121 EDGQYIGNEEYI
+121 DGQ
-133 DNKEYRECRIEELIC
+133 YRECRIEELIC
-148 YLDTDSETKMRV
+148 HLDTDAETRLRV

-174 TRYLEHHKKPR
+174 TRHLEHNKKPR
-185 RELNFAQLESAI
+185 RELDFAQLESAI

-217 HIQYGPEAARAIQF
+217 HIQYGPEAAKAFQLQ
-231 RWLAIQS
+231 WLAIKS
-238 QHVDHNYPSANIDF
+238 QHVDHAYPCADIDF
-252 WTNELG
+252 WTEELG
-258 EEQFSVLSKRLEALG
+258 AEQFDVLTKRLEALG
-273 KNWLSYS
+273 KNWLSFS

-287 QVDAIQSRG
+287 QVNAIQERG
-296 LSDAIDC
+296 LAEAIAC
-303 GDIIELGEAGD
+303 GDILELGAAGD

-327 VSHPEKA
+327 VSRPDKA
-334 NIKIPLNLVS
+334 NVKIPLNLVS

-357 TAPAIST
+357 TAPTIST

-372 DEYLQREG
+372 DEYLQKEG

-395 EDEVKAKE
+395 EDEIQAKE

-415 VVDKLQSGE
+415 VVDKLQLGE

-445 WLDRYGVDAW
+445 WLDQYGVQAW
-455 VNRLLDVM
+455 VDRLLEVM
-463 LVPIWHMLVHNGIAF
+463 LVPIWHMLVHNGVAF

-511 YLKFPEHLPKLAE
+511 YLKFPEHTPKLVEA
-524 TDSYFETIALDEGFS
+524 DPYFKTIPLDEGFS
-539 MSDIDELRELFMDTV
+539 MSDIDELRELYMDTV

-566 ERYHDYSET
+566 ERYQQYPEAK
-575 QFWNRVRNHLNDY
+575 FWDQVRTHLNNY
-588 RQSGITSSARIDR
+588 RQSGITDPARIDR
-601 IGAENPSIIVESLL
+601 IGAENSNIIVESLL
-615 KKKILNGGALDYF
+615 KKKILNGGTLDYF
-628 EHTVS
+628 EHIVN
-633 NPLAATDEESSEDRA
+633 NPLAVNAEENELREIETQASEF
-648 LYQIE
+648 
-653 SQEN
+653 

>member
-1 MSVVQSMDNLDKD
+1 MVQSMANLDKD
-14 TILVKIAKQFCSE
+14 TILVQIAEQFCPE
-27 HSQYIESPKLA
+27 HAQYIESPELA
-38 DKEEQRVVRQF
+38 DREEQRVVRQF

-55 EEIVAFKSEKRSESP
+55 EEIVEFKSEKRTGS
-70 AEFKQFD
+70 AVEFNNFD

-82 VYFFSMGGKEFKC
+82 IYLFNMGGKKFRC
-95 LGSRRIF
+95 LGARRIF
-102 ERIRIADGSVQILE
+102 ERIRIADASVQILE
-116 KDQKS
+116 QDQ
-121 EDGQYIGNEEYI
+121 
-133 DNKEYRECRIEELIC
+133 YRECRIEELIC
-148 YLDTDSETKMRV
+148 YLDTDSETKLRV

-174 TRYLEHHKKPR
+174 THYLEHHKKPR
-185 RELNFAQLESAI
+185 RQLNFAQLESAI

-217 HIQYGPEAARAIQF
+217 HIQYGPEAAKTFQF
-231 RWLAIQS
+231 HWLAIQS
-238 QHVDHNYPSANIDF
+238 QQVDHTYPNAAIDF
-252 WTNELG
+252 WTDELG
-258 EEQFSVLSKRLEALG
+258 EKQFTFLTNRLESLG
-273 KNWLSYS
+273 KNWLDYS

-287 QVDAIQSRG
+287 QVDAIQHRG
-296 LSDAIDC
+296 LANAIAC

-327 VSHPEKA
+327 VTHPEKA
-334 NIKIPLNLVS
+334 NVKIPLNLVS

-364 WLQEVVAK
+364 WLQDVVAK

-395 EDEVKAKE
+395 KDEVKAKE
-403 MDGLIGAIFRES
+403 MDGLVGAIFRES

-438 NRPFIAD
+438 NRPFISD
-445 WLDRYGVDAW
+445 WLDCYEVDGW
-455 VNRLLDVM
+455 VNRLLEVM
-463 LVPIWHMLVHNGIAF
+463 LIPIWHMLVHNGIAF

-524 TDSYFETIALDEGFS
+524 TDSYFETIPLDEGFS
-539 MSDIDELRELFMDTV
+539 MSDIDELRELYMDTV

-566 ERYHDYSET
+566 ERYHDYPEEK
-575 QFWNRVRNHLNDY
+575 FWNQVRDHLNGY
-588 RQSGITSSARIDR
+588 RQSGITDPARIDR
-601 IGAENPSIIVESLL
+601 LGAENPSIIVESLL
-615 KKKILNGGALDYF
+615 KKKILNGGTLDYF

-633 NPLAATDEESSEDRA
+633 NPLAVTAEERKLRQVEPQAS
-648 LYQIE
+648 
-653 SQEN
+653 

>member
-1 MSVVQSMDNLDKD
+1 MDSLDKD
-14 TILVKIAKQFCSE
+14 TILVKIAEQFCPQ
-27 HSQYIESPKLA
+27 HAQYIKGPESS

-49 VDALLY
+49 VEALLY
-55 EEIVAFKSEKRSESP
+55 EEIVEFSSEDRINFS
-70 AEFKQFD
+70 AEFNHFD
-77 AVFDS
+77 GVFDNIYS
-82 VYFFSMGGKEFKC
+82 FNMGGRAFRC
-95 LGSRRIF
+95 LGARRIF

-116 KDQKS
+116 HDK
-121 EDGQYIGNEEYI
+121 EYRS
-133 DNKEYRECRIEELIC
+133 DKEYRECRIEELIC
-148 YLDTDSETKMRV
+148 YLDTDSETKMRL

-185 RELNFAQLESAI
+185 RKLNFAQLESAI

-217 HIQYGPEAARAIQF
+217 HIQYGPEAAGTIQF

-238 QHVDHNYPSANIDF
+238 QHVEYNYPSASIDF
-252 WTNELG
+252 WTEELG
-258 EEQFSVLSKRLEALG
+258 EEQFTVLSKRLESLG
-273 KNWLSYS
+273 KNWLSYA

-287 QVDAIQSRG
+287 QVDAIQNRG

-334 NIKIPLNLVS
+334 NVKIPLNLVS

-395 EDEVKAKE
+395 EDEAKAKE

-415 VVDKLQSGE
+415 IVDKLQPGE

-489 KDGWPHRIVL
+489 KDGWPHRIAL

-575 QFWNRVRNHLNDY
+575 QFWNRVRNHLNGY
-588 RQSGITSSARIDR
+588 RQSGITRSARIDR

-615 KKKILNGGALDYF
+615 KKKILNGGTLDYF

-633 NPLAATDEESSEDRA
+633 NPLATELDKSAEDKIAENKKLRQA
-648 LYQIE
+648 E
-653 SQEN
+653 SQTS

>member
-1 MSVVQSMDNLDKD
+1 MDNLDKD
-14 TILVKIAKQFCSE
+14 TILVQIAEQFCPE
-27 HSQYIESPKLA
+27 HTEYIESPKLA
-38 DKEEQRVVRQF
+38 DSEEQRVVRQF
-49 VDALLY
+49 VEALLY
-55 EEIVAFKSEKRSESP
+55 EEIIEFSSEARIGSP
-70 AEFKQFD
+70 AEFNNFD
-77 AVFDS
+77 AVFDCI
-82 VYFFSMGGKEFKC
+82 FFFNMGGQNFRC
-95 LGSRRIF
+95 LGARRIF

-116 KDQKS
+116 QARTAENGETRKHRETRK
-121 EDGQYIGNEEYI
+121 
-133 DNKEYRECRIEELIC
+133 YRECRIEELIC
-148 YLDTDSETKMRV
+148 YLDTDSKAGSEMKIRV

-217 HIQYGPEAARAIQF
+217 HIQYGPEAGKTIQF
-231 RWLAIQS
+231 EWLAIQS
-238 QHVDHNYPSANIDF
+238 QRVEHAYPSAAIDF
-252 WTNELG
+252 WTKELG
-258 EEQFSVLSKRLEALG
+258 EEQFTVLSKRLESLG

-287 QVDAIQSRG
+287 QVNAIQDRGLADAI
-296 LSDAIDC
+296 AC
-303 GDIIELGEAGD
+303 GDIIELGKAGD

-334 NIKIPLNLVS
+334 HVKIPLNLVS

-511 YLKFPEHLPKLAE
+511 YLKSPEHLPKLAE

-566 ERYHDYSET
+566 ERYHDYSEA

-588 RQSGITSSARIDR
+588 RQSGITDPARIDR
-601 IGAENPSIIVESLL
+601 IGAGNPNIIVESLL
-615 KKKILNGGALDYF
+615 KKKILNGGTLDYF

-633 NPLAATDEESSEDRA
+633 NPLAANDEESAEDRA

-653 SQEN
+653 SQRIN

>member
-1 MSVVQSMDNLDKD
+1 MDNLDKD
-14 TILVKIAKQFCSE
+14 TLLVQIAEQFCPE
-27 HSQYIESPKLA
+27 HTQYIESPKLA
-38 DKEEQRVVRQF
+38 DREEQRVLRQF
-49 VDALLY
+49 VEALLY
-55 EEIVAFKSEKRSESP
+55 EEIVEFSSEARIGSP
-70 AEFKQFD
+70 AEFNNFD

-82 VYFFSMGGKEFKC
+82 IYFFSMGGEKFRC
-95 LGSRRIF
+95 LGARRIF

-116 KDQKS
+116 QARTAENS
-121 EDGQYIGNEEYI
+121 EARKHRETR
-133 DNKEYRECRIEELIC
+133 KYRECRIEELIC
-148 YLDTDSETKMRV
+148 YLDTGSEASSEMKIRV

-174 TRYLEHHKKPR
+174 TRYLQHHKKPR

-217 HIQYGPEAARAIQF
+217 HIKYGPEAGKTIQF
-231 RWLAIQS
+231 EWLAIQS
-238 QHVDHNYPSANIDF
+238 QHVDHAYPSAAIDF
-252 WTNELG
+252 WTKELG
-258 EEQFSVLSKRLEALG
+258 EEQFTVLSKRLELLG

-287 QVDAIQSRG
+287 QVNAIQDRGLADAI
-296 LSDAIDC
+296 AC
-303 GDIIELGEAGD
+303 GDILELGKAGD
-314 FYQATQSLRTLVN
+314 LYQATQSLRTLVN
-327 VSHPEKA
+327 VSRPEKA
-334 NIKIPLNLVS
+334 HVKIPLNLVS

-395 EDEVKAKE
+395 EDEVQAKE

-415 VVDKLQSGE
+415 VVDKLQPGE
-424 EAIPFTALMLVESD
+424 EAIPFTALMLIESD

-445 WLDRYGVDAW
+445 WLDCYGVDAW

-489 KDGWPHRIVL
+489 KNGWPHRIVL

-524 TDSYFETIALDEGFS
+524 TDSYFETISLDEGFS

-566 ERYHDYSET
+566 ERYHGYSET
-575 QFWNRVRNHLNDY
+575 NFWNQVQEHLNHY
-588 RQSGITSSARIDR
+588 RQSGITDPERVDR
-601 IGAENPSIIVESLL
+601 LGAGNPSIIVESLL
-615 KKKILNGGALDYF
+615 KKKILNGGTLEYF
-628 EHTVS
+628 EHTVR
-633 NPLAATDEESSEDRA
+633 NPLAAIDEAISENIE
-648 LYQIE
+648 LHQIE
-653 SQEN
+653 SQAN

>member
-1 MSVVQSMDNLDKD
+1 
-14 TILVKIAKQFCSE
+14 
-27 HSQYIESPKLA
+27 
-38 DKEEQRVVRQF
+38 
-49 VDALLY
+49 
-55 EEIVAFKSEKRSESP
+55 
-70 AEFKQFD
+70 
-77 AVFDS
+77 
-82 VYFFSMGGKEFKC
+82 MGGRAFRC
-95 LGSRRIF
+95 LGARRIF

-116 KDQKS
+116 HDK
-121 EDGQYIGNEEYI
+121 EYRS
-133 DNKEYRECRIEELIC
+133 DKEYRECRIEELIC

-217 HIQYGPEAARAIQF
+217 HIQYGPEAAGTIQF

-238 QHVDHNYPSANIDF
+238 RHVEYNYPSASIDF
-252 WTNELG
+252 WTEELG
-258 EEQFSVLSKRLEALG
+258 EEQFTVLSKRLESLG
-273 KNWLSYS
+273 KNWLSYA

-287 QVDAIQSRG
+287 QVDAIQNRG
-296 LSDAIDC
+296 LADAIDC

-334 NIKIPLNLVS
+334 NVKIPLNLVS

-395 EDEVKAKE
+395 EDETKAKE

-415 VVDKLQSGE
+415 IVDKLQPGE

-445 WLDRYGVDAW
+445 WLDRYGVDTW

-489 KDGWPHRIVL
+489 KDGWPHRIAL

-566 ERYHDYSET
+566 ERYHDYSEA
-575 QFWNRVRNHLNDY
+575 QFWKRVREYLNDY
-588 RQSGITSSARIDR
+588 RQSGITDPARIDR

-615 KKKILNGGALDYF
+615 KKKILNGGTLDYF

-633 NPLAATDEESSEDRA
+633 NPLATELDKSAEDKIAENKKLRQA
-648 LYQIE
+648 E
-653 SQEN
+653 SQTS